1 MVGGFRASGRRYF
14 FHCQLRWKK
23 GGEEGEGNY
32 HPASRESA
40 AERMS
45 GVSLHGLE
53 GSKFDPIFFILFL
66 LYQTKMASI

>member
-1 MVGGFRASGRRYF
+1 MVGGFRALGRCY
-14 FHCQLRWKK
+14 LPIVSMMGK
-23 GGEEGEGNY
+23 GGKGREGNY

-53 GSKFDPIFFILFL
+53 GSKFDPIFPILSFSTL
-66 LYQTKMASI
+66 